1 MTPRPSCLWES
12 GDLVN
17 GYKALASNQ
26 LSATNQVIF
35 SARWSDC
42 LVGLWPTFDVVVDN
56 FTMFDSG
63 TVRVVVNLLADVEF
77 RYALSFCASN
87 DSGAQ

>member
-35 SARWSDC
+35 IARWSDC
-42 LVGLWPTFDVVVDN
+42 LAGLWPTFDVVVDN

-63 TVRVVVNLLADVEF
+63 TVRVVVNLLGRRGISLCSLLLRIE
-77 RYALSFCASN
+77 
-87 DSGAQ
+87 